1 MARGLWD
8 DDAYQF
14 TRGWMG
20 DTAGMDRLRRDANSG
35 DMNAQALLA
44 VSLDGEEAAY
54 GWYLKAA
61 NQGDPFAMMNVATTL
76 LHGLEGKLSVPEAC
90 TWLEKVALMQ
100 TMWSGEAASQLADYY
115 RGAQSWAKDENGM
128 PSRLPEIDHVAAIR
142 WYKRADSLGD
152 IDAMYHLG
160 DLHLQG
166 LGVAVDVKAGM
177 AFLKKASD
185 AGHAEA
191 PCSLGFLYISGL
203 VPADERKMLQWTK
216 LAASRGSERANNM
229 LANHQPFT
237 ARQARKLQKDA
248 HADTDETAAINANI
262 YESLLRCC
270 SPECGVLEVKGQP
283 KFKKCSGCL
292 AVLYCSRACQKAHYR
307 AQHKQECRSMAQAA
321 EAAAQQPI
329 AVPPKE
335 GPAKEPQCYKV
346 LVGGGCWSELPT
358 SYLRGP
364 AEAAHPR
371 PEVLPLPKLLGVDL
385 TLQQNSPGEQGD
397 ENKEAALL
405 SMIPAKNGLAP
416 ARWRGPVGRCTV
428 ARVSLGINQSY
439 TTSDHGVLRA
449 YLVKLRDKWAAGT
462 ERPTPEDL
470 SPRGFQRHVREW
482 LEAEYLD
489 STNIADL
496 SRLTAVLAP
505 RVKLKGLQ
513 KQPALNGC
521 EGFRGREVPGEGRF
535 QVFID
540 GGGEAKVKS
549 ADFEVLEESP
559 LLSAPVF
566 TATSPAAV
574 KRGGII
580 HVTYRGHL

>member
-8 DDAYQF
+8 DDAYQL

-20 DTAGMDRLRRDANSG
+20 DTAGMARLRHDANSG
-35 DMNAQALLA
+35 DICAQAFLA
-44 VSLDGEEAAY
+44 VSLDGAGEAAY

-61 NQGDPFAMMNVATTL
+61 NQGDPFSMMNVATIL

-100 TMWSGEAASQLADYY
+100 TMWSGEAASKLATYH
-115 RGAQSWAKDENGM
+115 RGAQSFAKDENGM
-128 PSRLPEIDHVAAIR
+128 PSRLPEIDHVAAVR

-152 IDAMYHLG
+152 IDATYHLG
-160 DLHLQG
+160 DLHAQG
-166 LGVAVDVKAGM
+166 AGVAVDVKAAM
-177 AFLKKASD
+177 AFWKKASD

-203 VPADERKMLQWTK
+203 VPADEKKMLQWTK
-216 LAASRGSERANNM
+216 LAASRGSERAKGM

-237 ARQARKLQKDA
+237 ARQARKLRKDA
-248 HADTDETAAINANI
+248 HTDTDEKDVAAMNANI

-270 SPECGVLEVKGQP
+270 SPECGRLEVKGQP

-321 EAAAQQPI
+321 EVAAQEPV

-335 GPAKEPQCYKV
+335 SPAEEPQCFKV
-346 LVGGGCWSELPT
+346 LVGGGCWSELPV
-358 SYLRGP
+358 SYPRGP
-364 AEAAHPR
+364 AEAMHPR

-385 TLQQNSPGEQGD
+385 TLQQNSPGEEGN

-405 SMIPAKNGLAP
+405 SMDPAKNGLAP

-428 ARVSLGINQSY
+428 ARASPSTNQSY

-449 YLVKLRDKWAAGT
+449 YLVKLRDKWATGT
-462 ERPTPEDL
+462 EPPTPEDL
-470 SPRGFQRHVREW
+470 SPRGFQRFVREW

-489 STNIADL
+489 SMNIADL

-521 EGFRGREVPGEGRF
+521 EGFRGRELPGEGRF

-540 GGGEAKVKS
+540 GGREAKVKP
-549 ADFEVLEESP
+549 ANFEVLEESP

-566 TATSPAAV
+566 TATSPAAS

-580 HVTYRGHL
+580 HVI